1 LTIGSFMNAP
11 PSSARIVSRAPAAPA
26 AGLTGD
32 RHRHLRRGP
41 PGASPVALEK
51 TALVVEPLRTV
62 LAAGNADSPVFRRFW
77 RLPPPRV
84 RRGAREPTATNPIDA
99 DAVALVVKN

>member
-1 LTIGSFMNAP
+1 
-11 PSSARIVSRAPAAPA
+11 
-26 AGLTGD
+26 
-32 RHRHLRRGP
+32 
-41 PGASPVALEK
+41 
-51 TALVVEPLRTV
+51 LRTV

-84 RRGAREPTATNPIDA
+84 WRGAREPTATNPIDA